1 MSKELAKNP
10 EIPLAMR
17 AKVEQLALNLFEA
30 KKKRKEVNKELKAYK
45 ITSEKLEELK
55 KARRQYNEQIKEEK
69 ERIEGEFQKDET
81 YNGLREEKESSEE
94 TIANSKLEL
103 KILLTGEAKNSGSVK
118 YEVDVH
124 GQKLQIYAQLSLDLF
139 LDGKQE

>member
-1 MSKELAKNP
+1 MSKELANTP
-10 EIPLAMR
+10 ATPLAMR
-17 AKVEQLALNLFEA
+17 AKVEQLALDIFEA
-30 KKKRKEVNKELKAYK
+30 KRKRKEVNRELKAYK

-55 KARRQYNEQIKEEK
+55 KARKQYNDQIKEEK
-69 ERIEGEFQKDET
+69 ERIEEEFKKDET
-81 YNGLREEKESSEE
+81 YNELREEKESSEE

-124 GQKLQIYAQLSLDLF
+124 GQKLQIYAQLSLGLF